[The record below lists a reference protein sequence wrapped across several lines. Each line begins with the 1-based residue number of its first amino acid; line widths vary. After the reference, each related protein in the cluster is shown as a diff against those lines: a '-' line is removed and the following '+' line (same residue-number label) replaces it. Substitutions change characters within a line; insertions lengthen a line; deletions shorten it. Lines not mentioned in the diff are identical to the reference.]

1 MKEDSRK
8 MERTIIM
15 MRRGFHLFR
24 NCATITHWS
33 KMLAKCA
40 MRVRIEKK
48 NVLKILNRFELSYR
62 IFQSSMQKIRKNTFI
77 WATYKVKLL
86 SLF

>member
-1 MKEDSRK
+1 

-33 KMLAKCA
+33 KILAKCA
-40 MRVRIEKK
+40 MRVRFEKI
-48 NVLKILNRFELSYR
+48 VLKILNRFELSYR